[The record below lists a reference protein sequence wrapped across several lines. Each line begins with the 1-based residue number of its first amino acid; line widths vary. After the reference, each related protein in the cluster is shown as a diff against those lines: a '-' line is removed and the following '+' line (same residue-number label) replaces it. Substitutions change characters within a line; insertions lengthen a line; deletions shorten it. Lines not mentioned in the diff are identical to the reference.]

1 MTRGRRLLIHP
12 LAFSAWN
19 ESAAQASTHRKDN
32 PSMSGNSTRHWFQWH
47 TSASGHGQHI
57 QGADRLAY
65 QWLEWGFPCRLV
77 TGECLPQT
85 HFRCVAVWKQI
96 FFPRVASLKS
106 LYFDWKSI
114 QNHLRQRLAIPSN
127 RTELCRIWFYWK
139 ESQQNYCHENI
150 KMLPLF
156 AIQTPVL
163 MQLRQRQHVVVT
175 LRFPVY
181 AAEVDSNTEP
191 KMRKDPGILNL
202 SSWLFGGGWSV
213 KLWHH
218 FGDFSPKLDDWNLK
232 FMGQEGLLKCHLV
245 LLGECETTHSCEFRI
260 FLSRFT
266 HYDHI
271 MISYESQ
278 NHT

>member
-1 MTRGRRLLIHP
+1 MAWIRRHLQACYGRMFASDTLPLRGGMEANLLPTSCIIKITVLRLEKHTKSP
-12 LAFSAWN
+12 
-19 ESAAQASTHRKDN
+19 EAAAS
-32 PSMSGNSTRHWFQWH
+32 NSSQ
-47 TSASGHGQHI
+47 
-57 QGADRLAY
+57 
-65 QWLEWGFPCRLV
+65 
-77 TGECLPQT
+77 
-85 HFRCVAVWKQI
+85 
-96 FFPRVASLKS
+96 
-106 LYFDWKSI
+106 
-114 QNHLRQRLAIPSN
+114 SN
-127 RTELCRIWFYWK
+127 RTVSLCRIWFYWK
-139 ESQQNYCHENI
+139 ESQQNYCHGNI

-175 LRFPVY
+175 LRFPLS

-202 SSWLFGGGWSV
+202 SSWLFGGWWSV

-271 MISYESQ
+271 MISYESP